1 MHVPPRTNS
10 VTNTFMTIE
19 ETDNN
24 LTVDVNTDVT
34 HDAAAAAAADDD
46 DDMMMVQQKVS

>member
-10 VTNTFMTIE
+10 VTNTFMTVE

-34 HDAAAAAAADDD
+34 HDAAAADD
-46 DDMMMVQQKVS
+46 MMVQQKVS